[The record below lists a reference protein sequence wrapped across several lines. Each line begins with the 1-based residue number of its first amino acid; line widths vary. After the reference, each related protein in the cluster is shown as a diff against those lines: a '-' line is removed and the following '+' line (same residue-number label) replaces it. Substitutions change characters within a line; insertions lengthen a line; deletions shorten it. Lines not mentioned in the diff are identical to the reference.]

1 MRPIPRFSKMMRM
14 SARTLQIVME
24 CSFHL
29 ATEVAIFLEQIINE
43 DVIQKVHIS
52 LIITNNRL
60 SIYSIR

>member
-1 MRPIPRFSKMMRM
+1 MMRM